1 MSDSNILDT
10 EYVKTNRQTAMSP
23 VKHHA
28 HYCRCDRNMVY
39 VGKKCDLCGRKP
51 DKKKL
56 RKESNA
62 R

>member
-1 MSDSNILDT
+1 MINAPF
-10 EYVKTNRQTAMSP
+10 VKTNRQTAMTP

-28 HYCRCDRNMVY
+28 YYCSGCDRNMVY

-51 DKKKL
+51 DTRKL
-56 RKESNA
+56 KKESNA